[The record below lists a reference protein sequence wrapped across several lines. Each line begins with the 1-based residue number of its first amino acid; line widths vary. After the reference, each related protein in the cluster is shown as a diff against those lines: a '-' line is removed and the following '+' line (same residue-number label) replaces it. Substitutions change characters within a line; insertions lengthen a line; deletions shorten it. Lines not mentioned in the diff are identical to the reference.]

1 VKPLRTD
8 AELIEAV
15 LGGDDDAFGELVWR
29 YRDHYT
35 RFAVRMLGTRED
47 ADEALQDAWMRA
59 YRALAQCEDRDR
71 FGGWMYQ
78 IVANVCRTK
87 ATRGGR
93 RARRYVDDEAALEQA
108 ATMHEADTQALRD
121 EIQHALDRLD
131 ADYRE
136 AFVLKY
142 VEDLSYEEMSE
153 ITGAGVSALKM
164 RAKRACDKLRVLLDG
179 VPND

>member
-1 VKPLRTD
+1 MKTPRTD
-8 AELIEAV
+8 AEIIEAI
-15 LGGDDDAFGELVWR
+15 LGGDEDAFGELVRR

-35 RFAVRMLGTRED
+35 RFAVRMLGTHED

-59 YRALAQCEDRDR
+59 YRALAQCDDRER

-93 RARRYVDDEAALEQA
+93 RARRYVDDEIALEQA
-108 ATMHEADTQALRD
+108 ATGPDADAAALRD
-121 EIQHALDRLD
+121 EIQYALEQLD
-131 ADYRE
+131 VDYRE
-136 AFVLKY
+136 AFVMKY
-142 VEDLSYEEMSE
+142 VEELSYEEMAE

-164 RAKRACDKLRVLLDG
+164 RVKRACEKLRILMEG

>member
-1 VKPLRTD
+1 MNPPRTD
-8 AELIEAV
+8 ADLIESTLA
-15 LGGDDDAFGELVWR
+15 GDADAFGELVRR

-59 YRALAQCEDRDR
+59 YRALDQCEDRER

-93 RARRYVDDEAALEQA
+93 RARRYVDDELALEQA
-108 ATMHEADTQALRD
+108 ATEPDANEMALRD
-121 EIQHALDRLD
+121 EIQRALDRLD
-131 ADYRE
+131 DDYRE
-136 AFVLKY
+136 AFVMKY
-142 VEDLSYEEMSE
+142 VEELSYEEMAE

-164 RAKRACDKLRVLLDG
+164 RVKRACEKLRVLLDG
-179 VPND
+179 VPHD